1 MMVIFGTQ
9 ALAVSLNGA
18 GATFPAPIYSKWFD
32 LFAQETGINVNYQA
46 IGSGGGVRQFTNGV
60 VDFGAS
66 DAFMS
71 EKEIDAAGGDVL
83 HIPTVM
89 GSVAIVYNLPVSGIK
104 LDPRALAGIYLGK
117 ITNWN
122 DPDISELNP
131 GKSLPNKKI
140 TVVHRSDGS
149 GTTSIFTNYLAKVSS
164 DWASKVGADKS
175 VAWPAGLG
183 GKGNF
188 GVAGVVKQI
197 DGAIGYV
204 ELAYARENKMNYAS
218 IKNRA
223 GNFVDPGIEATSA
236 AAVSGLKKIPSDFR
250 VDMTNMPGNDSY
262 PIVGMT
268 WLLVHKNQKN
278 AEKGEAI
285 KKMLLWCMD
294 KGQKYAANLYY
305 APLPEALIGKV
316 KAKINAIEVE

>member
-1 MMVIFGTQ
+1 MLKKLLFLLLMVIFGTQ

-149 GTTSIFTNYLAKVSS
+149 GTTSIFTN
-164 DWASKVGADKS
+164 
-175 VAWPAGLG
+175 
-183 GKGNF
+183 
-188 GVAGVVKQI
+188 
-197 DGAIGYV
+197 
-204 ELAYARENKMNYAS
+204 
-218 IKNRA
+218 
-223 GNFVDPGIEATSA
+223 
-236 AAVSGLKKIPSDFR
+236 
-250 VDMTNMPGNDSY
+250 
-262 PIVGMT
+262 
-268 WLLVHKNQKN
+268 
-278 AEKGEAI
+278 
-285 KKMLLWCMD
+285 
-294 KGQKYAANLYY
+294 
-305 APLPEALIGKV
+305 
-316 KAKINAIEVE
+316 